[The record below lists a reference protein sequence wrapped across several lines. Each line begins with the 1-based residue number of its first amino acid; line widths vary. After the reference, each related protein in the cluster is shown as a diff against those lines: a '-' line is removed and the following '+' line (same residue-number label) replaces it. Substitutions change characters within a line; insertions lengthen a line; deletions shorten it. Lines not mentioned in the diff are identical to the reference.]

1 MVSCPFGGAAWFR
14 RFAVA
19 PGQLQPPSRAPR
31 CGEHL
36 LHLRFGSTLVCR
48 YARPIIGARRREAST
63 LRARRREASTLKD
76 AHVLN
81 APGEVG
87 FRAVVDRRPRT
98 RRSPCRRRGSSRP
111 ACRPSL
117 KIRRRLSPTCR
128 PRSAGCRP
136 SPASWGSPGG
146 TGEPLRLS
154 ARRFGNAARF
164 VNHASVKPN
173 AEIVRVVHRG
183 LLRVVIVAREA
194 IAAGEQV
201 LVEYGEA
208 YWCASGVEPQSLPQW
223 LADYDV
229 GS

>member
-1 MVSCPFGGAAWFR
+1 M
-14 RFAVA
+14 
-19 PGQLQPPSRAPR
+19 
-31 CGEHL
+31 
-36 LHLRFGSTLVCR
+36 LVCR
-48 YARPIIGARRREAST
+48 YARLPSKFAGPSARSVHIEE
-63 LRARRREASTLKD
+63 RARF
-76 AHVLN
+76 LN
-81 APGEVG
+81 APAGVG
-87 FRAVVDRRPRT
+87 FRAVVDRPPGSCQRRGT
-98 RRSPCRRRGSSRP
+98 RRSPFPRHASSRR
-111 ACRPSL
+111 ASRPSL
-117 KIRRRLSPTCR
+117 RIRRRSSPTCR